1 MINTANRVMFCGP
14 TGSGKTSRMLDTYH
28 TLLGRG
34 ISSDSIQ
41 VLVFNRRQA
50 AWFKDHVKIN
60 RSGGLQVNTYF
71 SFIQRELRRFWHV
84 AEAGLGE
91 GQPVLEP
98 VFLTMEPAQYLMEL
112 CIEEMRS
119 QGRFSEENF
128 RSQPARMALQLTE
141 TMQIAAVSC
150 LDAREIAERLQKAW
164 EGKGEAP
171 AVYDDVRATIELY
184 RRRCFANRMLDYALS
199 LELYNGLL
207 LKNEAYQH
215 WLHNKIRHLLVDDT
229 EEILPA
235 AFKFIMSVLP
245 HVESATFAYCTDG
258 GHSVFFGAH
267 PELAKKEL
275 MPRCMVKVLTHSYT
289 SSPACG
295 EWGKSLAA
303 RVRGDKAPI
312 APCNVVR
319 HHVVEDLRGT
329 MIERVGDHLLQLLAK
344 GVAANE
350 IAVVAPFV
358 DKVLEH
364 QLSSMLGLHGY
375 AIVQVAGSKRLLDL
389 PFASTLLTVLQ
400 LTHPQWRRYPT
411 IGDIAQALNVLLD
424 LDPVRSMILAE
435 YAQDEDW
442 GELTDAK
449 VRARIG
455 YAAVQGYDFLRRH
468 LAALREPSSLAE
480 IVQRIFTEL
489 LYPLNPSPSNLQGCR
504 YLTEAARDFQAF
516 SAAAALGE
524 DSGWHFVQM
533 IQRGTIAADRLSV
546 PATEGGAVVLTTA
559 YSLLMDKG
567 STFAYQYWLDISR
580 DAWYRSDAKELTNPH
595 VLSMRW
601 QEGQVWTNFLNE
613 KLRREKAARTVLGLA
628 HRCRTAI
635 IAAESACDSYGSER
649 EGELAALMAEMSGQR
664 GKQDD

>member
-1 MINTANRVMFCGP
+1 MINTARRVMFCGP
-14 TGSGKTSRMLDTYH
+14 TGSGKTARMLDTYH
-28 TLLGRG
+28 TLLGEG
-34 ISSDSIQ
+34 IPSDFIQ
-41 VLVFNRRQA
+41 VLVLNRRQA
-50 AWFKDHVKIN
+50 AWFKDQVKMN
-60 RSGGLQVNTYF
+60 RSGALQVNTYF

-84 AEAGLGE
+84 AEAGLDE

-98 VFLTMEPAQYLMEL
+98 VFLTMETAQYLMEL
-112 CIEEMRS
+112 CIGEMRS
-119 QGRFSEENF
+119 QGRFSAENF

-171 AVYDDVRATIELY
+171 AVYDDVRATLELY
-184 RRRCFANRMLDYALS
+184 RRRCFAGRMLDYALS
-199 LELYNGLL
+199 LELYNGVL
-207 LKNEAYQH
+207 LKNEDYQQ
-215 WLHNKIRHLLVDDT
+215 WLQHKIRHLLVDDT

-235 AFKFIMSVLP
+235 AFKFIMKVLP

-267 PELAKKEL
+267 PELVTKEL
-275 MPRCMVKVLTHSYT
+275 MPRCTVEKLTPSYT
-289 SSPACG
+289 SSPDCG
-295 EWGKSLAA
+295 AWGASLAA
-303 RVRGDKAPI
+303 RVKGHRAPMV
-312 APCNVVR
+312 PRRVVM

-344 GVAANE
+344 GVAPNE

-364 QLSSMLGLHGY
+364 QLSSLLGLHGY
-375 AIVQVAGSKRLLDL
+375 AIAHVSGSKRLLDL
-389 PFASTLLTVLQ
+389 PFAGTLLTLLQ
-400 LTHPQWRRYPT
+400 LTHPQWRLYPT
-411 IGDIAQALNVLLD
+411 TGDIAQALNVLLD
-424 LDPVRSMILAE
+424 LDPVRSMLLAA
-435 YAQDEDW
+435 YAQGEDW
-442 GELTDAK
+442 RALTDTN
-449 VRARIG
+449 VCARIG

-468 LAALREPSSLAE
+468 LAALREPASLAE
-480 IVQRIFTEL
+480 IVQKIFTEL

-504 YLTEAARDFQAF
+504 YLTEAARHFQVF

-524 DSGWHFVQM
+524 DSGWHFMQM
-533 IQRGTIAADRLSV
+533 IQRGTIAADRLAA
-546 PATEGGAVVLTTA
+546 PALEGGAVVLTTA

-567 STFAYQYWLDISR
+567 NTFAYQYWLDISR

-595 VLSMRW
+595 VLSLRW

-613 KLRREKAARTVLGLA
+613 ELRREKAARTVLGLA

-649 EGELAALMAEMSGQR
+649 EGELAALIAEMSGQR